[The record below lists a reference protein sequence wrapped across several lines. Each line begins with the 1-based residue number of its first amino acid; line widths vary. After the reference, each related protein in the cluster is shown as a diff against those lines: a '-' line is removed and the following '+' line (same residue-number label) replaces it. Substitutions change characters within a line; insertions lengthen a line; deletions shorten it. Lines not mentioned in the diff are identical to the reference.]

1 MPSANRIVSALND
14 IAYYE
19 PNVDFVGDYI
29 VHAHDLHMDALYEA
43 NQPEEAVTPL
53 PFYKEVDFE
62 NITFRYENTDVDIFE
77 NANLTIPIGQSIG
90 IIGPS
95 GAGKSTAV
103 DLILGLLRPQKGRIL
118 VDGTD
123 ISTNM
128 PGWYADIGYVP
139 QMMFMLDD
147 TIRANVAYG
156 VDREKVD
163 DGKVWAVLKE
173 AQLDDYVRSL
183 PHGLDTGIGER
194 GIRISGG
201 QRQRIGIARAL
212 YNDPQIMIFDEATSA
227 LDNDTERAI
236 MDAIERLHGKKTLI
250 IVAHR
255 LTTIEHCDHVYKVV
269 NRAFRMMR

>member
-1 MPSANRIVSALND
+1 M
-14 IAYYE
+14 
-19 PNVDFVGDYI
+19 
-29 VHAHDLHMDALYEA
+29 
-43 NQPEEAVTPL
+43 
-53 PFYKEVDFE
+53 
-62 NITFRYENTDVDIFE
+62 
-77 NANLTIPIGQSIG
+77 
-90 IIGPS
+90 
-95 GAGKSTAV
+95 
-103 DLILGLLRPQKGRIL
+103 DLILGLLRPQKGQIL